1 MTQSQAAL
9 TASDA
14 LNSSV
19 TSTASKLTITQY
31 QILITGKCP
40 AGAEVSAL
48 KWSPDSVWR
57 QQIVKWYKLIE
68 ICSRC
73 CNKRCVRSDALRS
86 SGWRCCVA
94 GEDSAPSSPPCSL
107 TLLTKLS
114 GSQSQKSLHAS
125 LGSCVR
131 RQPIGWAG
139 PGRERAQGAETDRVT
154 ASESREE
161 HHGASVKEN
170 PAPQPRCR
178 TKPRRRRW
186 AGAPGPPR
194 ESWWTLTVL
203 TGLEA
208 AVIQLMETVD
218 VTFYRVA
225 ASLPSRLTC

>member
-14 LNSSV
+14 LKSSV

-139 PGRERAQGAETDRVT
+139 PGTGAGSWDRPSDSVWVPGRTSRSFREGEPCTT
-154 ASESREE
+154 AKMPNKTK
-161 HHGASVKEN
+161 KEKVSG
-170 PAPQPRCR
+170 RS
-178 TKPRRRRW
+178 
-186 AGAPGPPR
+186 G
-194 ESWWTLTVL
+194 
-203 TGLEA
+203 
-208 AVIQLMETVD
+208 
-218 VTFYRVA
+218 A
-225 ASLPSRLTC
+225 ASWIMVDSDSSDWPWSSRYSADGDCRRYILSSSG